1 MKSLVWI
8 EQNKATRTALEE
20 ILYQYQSVFKGAVEF
35 LFVDSLSEAET
46 LINQGNVAYLILE
59 PMLLKQA
66 NVAFLKSLDSLNL
79 MFYTHLN
86 ASEFLSLAKL
96 YKAHHVLLKE
106 IPFVPEQLIQQLR
119 RILFPESYGSVWG
132 FEEASPEVHTV
143 QNSDDMFNVMSR
155 IEGVLENVLYVEA
168 RMEICT
174 PLMEAITNAVYHAPK
189 ASAKSDVDK
198 YRKGEHIEALESH
211 EAVKISINI
220 TDDWV
225 GIGIKDFQGTLTAER
240 VLESICKNFTEE
252 ALYDENGRG
261 FFLMYCLMDELQITI
276 EPHRSCE
283 IMLLKSR
290 RKIKAAC
297 SELDEIFTAEDNV
310 IIRNKPFILN
320 VLHPKS
326 VLA

>member
-8 EQNKATRTALEE
+8 EQSIATRTALKE
-20 ILYQYQSVFKGAVEF
+20 ILGQYQSVFEGVVNF
-35 LFVDSLSEAET
+35 IFVDSLAEAEA
-46 LINQGNVAYLILE
+46 LIQSSTVSYLILE
-59 PMLLKQA
+59 PMILKQA
-66 NVAFLKSLDSLNL
+66 SVEFLKSLDALDL

-96 YKAHHVLLKE
+96 YKAHHILLKE
-106 IPFVPEQLIQQLR
+106 IPFNPERLINQLR
-119 RILFPESYGSVWG
+119 RILFAESYGRVWG
-132 FEEASPEVHTV
+132 FEEASQELHTV

-155 IEGVLENVLYVEA
+155 IEGVLENVLSIEA

-189 ASAKSDVDK
+189 ASSRSDVDK

-252 ALYDENGRG
+252 SLYDENGRG

-276 EPHRSCE
+276 EPHGSCE

-290 RKIKAAC
+290 RKLKDSC
-297 SELDEIFTAEDNV
+297 SELDKIFTVEDNV
-310 IIRNKPFILN
+310 SIKNKPFILN
-320 VLHPKS
+320 VVNPEPA
-326 VLA
+326 LA